1 MLLVKKTEANNTKSQ
16 RQNSRKQYNASRS
29 LRFTHNALMYIW
41 QNDIQSHEIKI
52 HELLYVLL

>member
-1 MLLVKKTEANNTKSQ
+1 MLLVKKTKANNTKSQ

-29 LRFTHNALMYIW
+29 LRFTHNALMYIC